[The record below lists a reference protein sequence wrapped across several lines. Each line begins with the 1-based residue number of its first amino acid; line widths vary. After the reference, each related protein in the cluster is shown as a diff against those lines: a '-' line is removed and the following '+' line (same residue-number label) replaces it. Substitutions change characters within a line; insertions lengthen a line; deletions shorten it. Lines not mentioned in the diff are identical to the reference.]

1 MSSSPDTQQ
10 QNKPKD
16 RPFHPYRLP
25 STESAKSLV
34 RDVLGQLMEYEAY
47 LGLRKRKRKAADQQ
61 SFEALI
67 TILICDLVHIHLTA
81 PDRMIHISLSKRT
94 QGRIKRYHAYSFS
107 KTLPE
112 VLHCMASPEMGFV
125 LLNKGRRG
133 HFGAGRQTTL
143 SPGPRL
149 ISRIET
155 GELELG
161 DLAEDIQQEPI
172 VLKQSKEAHWD
183 KGQWMDYQDDRTT
196 LEYRHQ
202 MLRINQWLADADLH
216 CDLFDDDRVIDTSDR
231 FLRRIFNNGT
241 FEQGGRLFGGF
252 WQGMNKEQRKGNLFI
267 NGSPI
272 VTLDFSQA
280 GPMIA
285 YSLAGATP
293 PSEDAYAIPWYT
305 TPKNRKSV
313 KKVFNALLYSG
324 KVPTRFPK
332 GTRDGFDKKTTFQTL
347 MEKVTEVHQPIA
359 HLFGTGVGLKI
370 MFMESQILVKA
381 LLDCIDHGIVALP
394 VHDALIVPEEK
405 AEEAKGIMLRAFKE
419 VTGIDG
425 MVELE

>member
-1 MSSSPDTQQ
+1 MSSSSDTQQ

-16 RPFHPYRLP
+16 RPFNPYRLP
-25 STESAKSLV
+25 GTENAKSLV

-47 LGLRKRKRKAADQQ
+47 RGLRKRKRKAADQQ
-61 SFEALI
+61 SFDALV
-67 TILICDLVHIHLTA
+67 TSLICDLVHIHLSA
-81 PDRMIHISLSKRT
+81 PERMIHISLSKRT
-94 QGRIKRYHAYSFS
+94 QIRIKRYHAYSVS
-107 KTLPE
+107 KTLPD
-112 VLHCMASPEMGFV
+112 VLQSMTSPEMGF
-125 LLNKGRRG
+125 LQLDKGRRG
-133 HFGAGRQTTL
+133 HFGTGRQTTL

-149 ISRIET
+149 LSRIEAA
-155 GELELG
+155 ELELG
-161 DLAEDIQQEPI
+161 DLTENIQQESI
-172 VLKQSKEAHWD
+172 VLKKSKEAHWD
-183 KGQWMDYQDDRTT
+183 KGEWMDYQDDRTT

-202 MLRINQWLADADLH
+202 MFRINQWLVDADLY
-216 CDLFDDDRVIDTSDR
+216 CDLFDDRVIDPSDR

-280 GPMIA
+280 GPLIA
-285 YSLAGATP
+285 YSLADARP

-305 TPKNRKSV
+305 TLKNRKSV
-313 KKVFNALLYSG
+313 KKVFNALLYSN

-332 GTRDGFDKKTTFQTL
+332 GTRDGFDKKTSFQTL
-347 MEKVTEVHQPIA
+347 MEKIVEVHQPIA

-381 LLDCIDHGIVALP
+381 MLDCIDHGIVALP
-394 VHDALIVPEEK
+394 VHDALIIPEEK

>member
-1 MSSSPDTQQ
+1 MSSSLDTQQ
-10 QNKPKD
+10 HNIPKD
-16 RPFHPYRLP
+16 RLFNPYRLP
-25 STESAKSLV
+25 STDSAKSLV
-34 RDVLGQLMEYEAY
+34 RDVLSQLMEYESH

-61 SFEALI
+61 SFEALV
-67 TILICDLVHIHLTA
+67 TSLVCDLVHIHLSA
-81 PDRMIHISLSKRT
+81 PERMIHISLSKRT

-107 KTLPE
+107 KTLPD
-112 VLHCMASPEMGFV
+112 VLQCMASPEMGFV
-125 LLNKGRRG
+125 HLEKGRRG
-133 HFGAGRQTTL
+133 HFGEGKQTTIL
-143 SPGPRL
+143 PGPRL
-149 ISRIET
+149 LSRIKAAEI
-155 GELELG
+155 ELG
-161 DLAEDIQQEPI
+161 DLSVDIHQETI
-172 VLKQSKEAHWD
+172 ILKQSKGAHWD
-183 KGQWMDYQDDRTT
+183 KGEWVDYQDDRTT
-196 LEYRHQ
+196 VEYRDH

-216 CDLFDDDRVIDTSDR
+216 CDLFDDSVIDVSDR
-231 FLRRIFNNGT
+231 LLRRIFNNGS

-252 WQGMNKEQRKGNLFI
+252 WQGMSKQQRKGNLFI

-293 PSEDAYAIPWYT
+293 PSDDAYAIPWYS

-313 KKVFNALLYSG
+313 KMVFNALLYSG

-332 GTRDGFDKKTTFQTL
+332 GTRDGFDKKATFQTL
-347 MEKVTEVHQPIA
+347 MEKVAEVHQPIA
-359 HLFGTGVGLKI
+359 HLFGTGVGFRI

-394 VHDALIVPEEK
+394 VHDALIVPKEK
-405 AEEAKGIMLRAFKE
+405 AEEVKGIMLESFKE